1 MVFRIWYADET
12 MIEGNSEADW
22 IAAPDNGVVMVAV
35 YYGNDEYG
43 RKLGQFLN
51 SSDWYWMCNEDISHN
66 CYSTMERDVWVEN
79 TAPEGAITKAGK
91 WTTDEHM
98 DAVVNLAVEWLS

>member
-43 RKLGQFLN
+43 RKLGKFLN
-51 SSDWYWMCNEDISHN
+51 GADWYWMYQGDFYHN
-66 CYSTMERDVWVEN
+66 NYSTMDINFWVDN
-79 TAPEGAITKAGK
+79 PAPEGAISKSGK
-91 WTTDEHM
+91 WTTEEYM
-98 DAVVNLAVEWLS
+98 DDVVNLALEWLS